1 MFLLVRKCLF
11 QLLFAPAL
19 FAQTRLTLADAVA
32 QALTGNPRLSMA
44 AARIGAAEG
53 LRKQAGLSPNPR
65 LIVQLENSRFWG
77 NPPFSY
83 PQDTASYAFVAQ
95 TVETGGKR
103 NRRVALAT
111 ENIRSYELEMQLQ
124 RYQIASRVS
133 MAYWAAAGS
142 SRVRDLLQEE
152 VESFDRVVQLH
163 RDRVREGAAPEV
175 DLLRI
180 EVERDRLASL
190 ARTAGQEAE
199 RNRIAL
205 FREMGKLEF
214 PAVLFASALEE
225 VRPVNPLN
233 PDQVLQRRPEMTL
246 AHATVEQARA
256 NLHLQRANAKPDP
269 DLHFGYER
277 IAGFDT
283 LYAAAQIP
291 LPIRNRNQGQIEAA
305 AAETR
310 AAESSVAATE
320 AVIRAELESATRDYQ
335 FRQNLLNETL
345 RPMRERANDVYQI
358 VDAAYRETGSDLLRL
373 LDAERT
379 KIETEVM
386 YARALSE
393 FQQSAV
399 ALETAQGT
407 LP

>member
-1 MFLLVRKCLF
+1 MHLAVRTCLF
-11 QLLFAPAL
+11 PLVFAPVL
-19 FAQTRLTLADAVA
+19 FAQARLTLADAIS
-32 QALTGNPRLSMA
+32 QALTGNPRLSVA
-44 AARIGAAEG
+44 SARKGVAEG

-65 LIVQLENSRFWG
+65 LIFQLENSRFWG
-77 NPPFSY
+77 NPSFSY

-95 TVETGGKR
+95 TLETGGKR

-111 ENIRSYELEMQLQ
+111 ENIRRSELEMQLQ
-124 RYQIASRVS
+124 RYQIVSRVS
-133 MAYWAAAGS
+133 TAYWAAAGGA
-142 SRVRDLLQEE
+142 RVRDLLQEE
-152 VESFDRVVQLH
+152 VVNFDRVVQFH
-163 RDRVREGAAPEV
+163 QDRVREGAAPEV

-190 ARTAGQEAE
+190 ARTAAQEADMTS
-199 RNRIAL
+199 IAL
-205 FREMGKLEF
+205 FREMAKLEF
-214 PAVLFASALEE
+214 PPVVFADALEE
-225 VRPVNPLN
+225 VHPLGRLTL
-233 PDQVLQRRPEMTL
+233 DQVLERRPDMTL
-246 AHATVEQARA
+246 AREAIEQARA
-256 NLHLQRANAKPDP
+256 NLHLQQANAKPDP
-269 DLHFGYER
+269 DIHFGYER
-277 IAGFDT
+277 IAGFGT

-305 AAETR
+305 ASEMK

-320 AVIRAELESATRDYQ
+320 AVIRSELEGAMRDYES
-335 FRQNLLNETL
+335 RQKLVNETL
-345 RPMRERANDVYQI
+345 RPMRDRANDVYQI

-373 LDAERT
+373 LDAERI

-399 ALETAQGT
+399 ALETAQGN

>member
-1 MFLLVRKCLF
+1 
-11 QLLFAPAL
+11 
-19 FAQTRLTLADAVA
+19 
-32 QALTGNPRLSMA
+32 
-44 AARIGAAEG
+44 
-53 LRKQAGLSPNPR
+53 
-65 LIVQLENSRFWG
+65 
-77 NPPFSY
+77 
-83 PQDTASYAFVAQ
+83 
-95 TVETGGKR
+95 
-103 NRRVALAT
+103 
-111 ENIRSYELEMQLQ
+111 
-124 RYQIASRVS
+124 
-133 MAYWAAAGS
+133 
-142 SRVRDLLQEE
+142 
-152 VESFDRVVQLH
+152 
-163 RDRVREGAAPEV
+163 
-175 DLLRI
+175 
-180 EVERDRLASL
+180 
-190 ARTAGQEAE
+190 
-199 RNRIAL
+199 
-205 FREMGKLEF
+205 MGKFEF

-225 VRPVNPLN
+225 VRLVNPLN

-246 AHATVEQARA
+246 ARATVEQARA

-305 AAETR
+305 AAEMR

-320 AVIRAELESATRDYQ
+320 AVIRAELESAIKDYQ

>member
-1 MFLLVRKCLF
+1 MHLLVRTCLF
-11 QLLFAPAL
+11 PLVFAPAL
-19 FAQTRLTLADAVA
+19 CAQAHLTLADAVS
-32 QALTGNPRLSMA
+32 QALAGNPRLSVA
-44 AARIGAAEG
+44 SARIGVAEG

-65 LIVQLENSRFWG
+65 LIFQLENSRFWG
-77 NPPFSY
+77 NPTFSY
-83 PQDTASYAFVAQ
+83 PQDTATYAFVAQ

-103 NRRVALAT
+103 NHRVALAT
-111 ENIRSYELEMQLQ
+111 ENMRSYELEMQLQ
-124 RYQIASRVS
+124 RYQIVSRVS

-152 VESFDRVVQLH
+152 LESFDRVVQFH

-190 ARTAGQEAE
+190 ATTAGQEAE
-199 RNRIAL
+199 RNRIDL
-205 FREMGKLEF
+205 FREMGKFEF
-214 PAVLFASALEE
+214 PPVVFADAFEDM
-225 VRPVNPLN
+225 RPVGSLSPE
-233 PDQVLQRRPEMTL
+233 QVLMRRLDITL
-246 AHATVEQARA
+246 ARKAIEQARA
-256 NLHLQRANAKPDP
+256 NLHLQLANAKPDP

-277 IAGFDT
+277 IGGFDT
-283 LYAAAQIP
+283 IYAAAQIP

-305 AAETR
+305 AAEIK
-310 AAESSVAATE
+310 AAESSVSAME
-320 AVIRAELESATRDYQ
+320 AVIRSELESATKDYES
-335 FRQNLLNETL
+335 RQKLLNETL
-345 RPMRERANDVYQI
+345 RPMRDRANEVYLI

-373 LDAERT
+373 LDAERI

-393 FQQSAV
+393 FQQTAV